1 MGVVLFPIFS
11 FHLAGG
17 IEASPLHSF
26 ISRTRDLGQK
36 LSVWLWYT
44 HPMSG
49 FLLFRLLELRNGGTG
64 VKESSSGVISSDL
77 RLCCPT
83 QLKCTTRGPG
93 EPTLITQGEDT
104 SINADHSL
112 KTEFT
117 LKFYMP
123 MKKLQH

>member
-1 MGVVLFPIFS
+1 MWVWFSFLSFLSTWLEGLKPAHFTVLFPEQ
-11 FHLAGG
+11 GTWG
-17 IEASPLHSF
+17 
-26 ISRTRDLGQK
+26 K
-36 LSVWLWYT
+36 NSVWLWYT
-44 HPMSG
+44 HPMSD